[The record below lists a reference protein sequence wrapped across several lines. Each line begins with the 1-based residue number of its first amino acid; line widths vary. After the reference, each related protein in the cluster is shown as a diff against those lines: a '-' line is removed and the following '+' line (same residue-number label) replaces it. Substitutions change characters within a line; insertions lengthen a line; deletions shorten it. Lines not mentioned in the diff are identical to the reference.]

1 MAELHQTSFWLLCG
15 FWEIFMAV
23 FFFLQDTAPGCFKDL
38 GEARLLTGSTGFL

>member
-1 MAELHQTSFWLLCG
+1 MWILGNFSG
-15 FWEIFMAV
+15 S